1 MSGKELVAKLNEQ
14 IGPSAQAYYKKVQ
27 GDFESSL
34 KRADAI
40 DRQIAMLNRYKL
52 SYSSKGSKGQRDA
65 DKRLLGSYT
74 RLQSKEGKDVKAW
87 SDRTKKSLLKIAKTN
102 NDYLQKAQNTIGG
115 NKLKE
120 AFAGAINDPG
130 FLLTELRDKFTATGL
145 IPEKDESKPSDF
157 SVIYAYAIARQ
168 RVDQSEEMPEET
180 KASIKEA
187 IDAEVATQFKKMRP
201 DVGFDGDSINPNV
214 LVNAYAPILDNSK
227 IAEVMAD
234 QTYLDRVAPG
244 TPEKPAGVDYTT
256 EINWLKR
263 SLGMPAAGSAM
274 QAPAAAMQAPAATA
288 SVEEKQKYIIPGLKI
303 DGDNVTLDESQPE
316 SIQAATMDA
325 LKAKGIK
332 VPIPYGKYVQ
342 APAVVSSTLD
352 PSKNTADYDVEIEKL
367 KARRDRILESGA
379 RGGRIS
385 KGQLSSLTHPVLAVA
400 GFRDALDI
408 DVPAESR
415 YRNLFGGQADAQ
427 ASDDIAFQAA
437 ADQIQVD
444 DSDQADAQ
452 ASDDIAFQTTPDQI
466 QVDGADDGLA
476 SAGSREAANDP
487 GSLVTE
493 AVVNRLKDAANPN
506 NDIDPRDLIDDLTE
520 LPPEVRAVFP
530 SDFVSALATISQTGG
545 AKGSDEDPGMRKK
558 AMRKLMVKYGG
569 QLDTIASEDGRRV
582 SNYIATIDPLNY
594 PTTQSNEVVELLN
607 FLNHPG
613 SFAEGDRPEPGM
625 IQSKSLGSAGDS
637 FLNAGLS
644 TLDDG
649 SPFGEI
655 DEVLESVVENAQ
667 DSLIIDSAPTAVA
680 SIDEDI
686 DEDPDA
692 TRKVEESLQ
701 YRVSP
706 GLTVGETSGPADLD
720 LIAFVTNGAIQGK
733 PAFMLSEVP
742 EVTGTTTASAPAPS
756 QFEGSRMAAVGID
769 DVDALPAD
777 IRDQLP
783 GEDDSAV
790 AVNTLGDQPD
800 ADLGQKPEAPPSRED
815 RFRQG
820 GAESYDSAMASRAA
834 PKASVAPTPKP
845 APKPAAVAV
854 AGPAPEPKRQKQY
867 GDLTQSELDAWGRKF
882 GSLRDFAIKKGGR
895 DFGKIVEE
903 VQSSVASMGLPEE
916 FANAAA
922 LDIYYATDLGK
933 SDPDYGDYLA
943 KQDRAPEAIDS
954 EELQLAGGLKT
965 PEEGNPDSMPEIS
978 DERNRENIETMAEGA
993 EEDILASE
1001 AVSPTDPDRSG
1012 ELVITSKFGERNG
1025 VPHEGLDLRAR
1036 KLDGN
1041 TNVYSVMDGQIA
1053 DIQKDPSGRS
1063 GRYVFVNHENGLQTR
1078 YFHGESIP
1086 DGLQVGMPV
1095 KAGDMIMVAGES
1107 GNSRGPHLHFE
1118 IGRMSNNQF
1127 VGMDPMAALP
1137 DVFGK
1142 YVLDDDLI
1150 LKSSF

>member
-102 NDYLQKAQNTIGG
+102 NDYLQKAENTIGG
-115 NKLKE
+115 NQQQN
-120 AFAGAINDPG
+120 AFRDAKNDPG
-130 FLLTELRDKFTATGL
+130 GLLNQLKQIFTNAGL
-145 IPEKDESKPSDF
+145 IAKKDQSKPSDF

-168 RVDQSEEMPEET
+168 RVDESEEIPEEN
-180 KASIKEA
+180 KALIRKE

-201 DVGFDGDSINPNV
+201 DVGFDGDSISPHV
-214 LVNAYAPILDNSK
+214 LVNNYAPILTDSK

-244 TPEKPAGVDYTT
+244 SPEKPAGVDYTT

-352 PSKNTADYDVEIEKL
+352 PSKNIADYDVEIEKL

-415 YRNLFGGQADAQ
+415 YRNLFGGAADAQ
-427 ASDDIAFQAA
+427 ASDDIEFQAA
-437 ADQIQVD
+437 A
-444 DSDQADAQ
+444 
-452 ASDDIAFQTTPDQI
+452 DQI

-506 NDIDPRDLIDDLTE
+506 NDIDPKDLIDDLME
-520 LPPEVRAVFP
+520 LPSDVRTVFP
-530 SDFVSALATISQTGG
+530 FEFVSALATIAETGG
-545 AKGSDEDPGMRKK
+545 AKGSDEDPGMRKE

-613 SFAEGDRPEPGM
+613 SFAGDDRPEPGM

-686 DEDPDA
+686 DEDLDA

>member
-1 MSGKELVAKLNEQ
+1 MSGKELVLKLNQQ

-27 GDFESSL
+27 GDFEASL
-34 KRADAI
+34 KRADQI
-40 DRQIAMLNRYKL
+40 DRRIAMLNRYKL
-52 SYSSKGSKGQRDA
+52 SYSGRGSKGQRDA

-74 RLQSKEGKDVKAW
+74 RLQSKEGKDVKTW

-102 NDYLQKAQNTIGG
+102 NDYFQKAQNTIGD
-115 NKLKE
+115 NKLQN
-120 AFAGAINDPG
+120 AFSDAKNNPG
-130 FLLTELRDKFTATGL
+130 FLLNQLKNTFTTAGL
-145 IPEKDESKPSDF
+145 IAKKDQSKPSDF

-168 RVDQSEEMPEET
+168 RVDESEEIPEEN
-180 KASIKEA
+180 KALIRKG
-187 IDAEVATQFKKMRP
+187 IDAEVAIQFKKIMP
-201 DVGFDGDSINPNV
+201 DSGFVEDSISPHV
-214 LVNAYAPILDNSK
+214 LVNAYAPILTDSK

-244 TPEKPAGVDYTT
+244 SQEKPAGVDYTA

-263 SLGMPAAGSAM
+263 SLGMPVEGSAM
-274 QAPAAAMQAPAATA
+274 QAPAAAMEAPAATA

-367 KARRDRILESGA
+367 KARRDRLLEAAA
-379 RGGRIS
+379 RGGQVS
-385 KGQLSSLTHPVLAVA
+385 PGFLKSFKHPVLPIA
-400 GFRDALDI
+400 GTRDALNI
-408 DVPAESR
+408 DMPIESR
-415 YRNLFGGQADAQ
+415 YRNLFGGAADAQ
-427 ASDDIAFQAA
+427 ASDDIEFKAA

-444 DSDQADAQ
+444 GSDQADAQ
-452 ASDDIAFQTTPDQI
+452 ASDDIEFKAAADQI

-493 AVVNRLKDAANPN
+493 AVVNRLKDAANPG
-506 NDIDPRDLIDDLTE
+506 NDVDPRDLIDDLTE

-530 SDFVSALATISQTGG
+530 SDFVSALATIAETGG
-545 AKGSDEDPGMRKK
+545 AKGSDEDPGMRKE
-558 AMRKLMVKYGG
+558 AMRKLMVEYGG

-613 SFAEGDRPEPGM
+613 SFAEDDRPEPGM

-680 SIDEDI
+680 SIDED
-686 DEDPDA
+686 PDA
-692 TRKVEESLQ
+692 TRKFEEALR

-706 GLTVGETSGPADLD
+706 GLTVEEASSPGDLD

-769 DVDALPAD
+769 DVDTLPAD

-954 EELQLAGGLKT
+954 EEIQLAGGLKT

-978 DERNRENIETMAEGA
+978 DERNRENIKTMAEGA
-993 EEDILASE
+993 EEDILAPE

-1127 VGMDPMAALP
+1127 VGMDPMTALP